1 MNNKYKPKF
10 KQSDIVFYELK
21 QVDTQNRVHSTQSIE
36 LIIISFD
43 QWLREDK
50 CWLYSA
56 ISRKTSQKVYVKET
70 ELTPK
75 EDNTIKIL

>member
-1 MNNKYKPKF
+1 MEIKYEPKF
-10 KQSDIVFYELK
+10 KQSDIVLYKLEQL
-21 QVDTQNRVHSTQSIE
+21 DTQNRLHSTQSIE

-43 QWLREDK
+43 QWLNEDM

-70 ELTPK
+70 ELVRK
-75 EDNTIKIL
+75 SS